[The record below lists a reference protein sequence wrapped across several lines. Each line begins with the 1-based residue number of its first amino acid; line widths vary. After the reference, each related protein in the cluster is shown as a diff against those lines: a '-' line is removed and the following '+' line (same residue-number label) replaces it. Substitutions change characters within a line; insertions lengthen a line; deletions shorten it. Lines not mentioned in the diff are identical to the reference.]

1 MTKPTHPPV
10 PNRNV
15 HPDEGDLR
23 AYLDGELPS
32 FAALRIALH
41 VRRCTAC
48 ADAAAELRALDA
60 RASSLLRA
68 FTPAPTTMRP
78 SRHRRGIGL
87 ALGTVVAAAAAVALW
102 MGASPTT
109 HATASG
115 VYRLHDVC
123 CFNLDGGEH
132 ADDGMLTVS
141 RAGEVVDCVLLYEDR
156 AGTKR
161 FAQRD
166 PLRFAGGEA
175 AATRCGPSLLAEVQS
190 AIPAFRRGS

>member
-1 MTKPTHPPV
+1 MTKRTHWPA
-10 PNRNV
+10 PNRNA

-32 FAALRIALH
+32 FAALRVALH
-41 VRRCTAC
+41 TRRCQAC
-48 ADAAAELRALDA
+48 ARALAELRTLEA

-68 FTPAPTTMRP
+68 FLPDRTTRPTRY
-78 SRHRRGIGL
+78 RHGIGL
-87 ALGTVVAAAAAVALW
+87 TLATLVAAAAAIALW
-102 MGASPTT
+102 MGTTPTT

-175 AATRCGPSLLAEVQS
+175 AAARCGPSLLAEVQS
-190 AIPAFRRGS
+190 AIPVFRRGS

>member
-1 MTKPTHPPV
+1 MTKRTHRPA
-10 PNRNV
+10 PNRIA

-23 AYLDGELPS
+23 AYLDGELAS
-32 FAALRIALH
+32 FAAMRIAFH
-41 VRRCTAC
+41 SRRCRTC
-48 ADAAAELRALDA
+48 AHTMAELRMLDA
-60 RASSLLRA
+60 RATSLLRA
-68 FTPAPTTMRP
+68 VMPVDA
-78 SRHRRGIGL
+78 SRHPRHRHGVGL
-87 ALGTVVAAAAAVALW
+87 ALATLVASAAAIGLW
-102 MGASPTT
+102 LGNTPTM

-115 VYRLHDVC
+115 VYRMHDVC

-156 AGTKR
+156 AGIKR

-175 AATRCGPSLLAEVQS
+175 AAARCGPSLLADLQT
-190 AIPAFRRGS
+190 AAPMFRRGT

>member
-1 MTKPTHPPV
+1 MTKRTHRPV

-15 HPDEGDLR
+15 HPAEGDLR
-23 AYLDGELPS
+23 AYLDGELSS
-32 FAALRIALH
+32 FAALRVALH
-41 VRRCTAC
+41 MRRCRAC
-48 ADAAAELRALDA
+48 ADAAAELRTLDA

-68 FTPAPTTMRP
+68 FTPGRTPRA
-78 SRHRRGIGL
+78 SRHRRGIGFAL
-87 ALGTVVAAAAAVALW
+87 ATLVSAAAAIALW

-175 AATRCGPSLLAEVQS
+175 AAARCGPSLLAEVQS
-190 AIPAFRRGS
+190 AIPIFRRGS